1 MPFLFRRALSVV
13 LLAGGVA
20 LPAAP
25 LLGSLRT
32 ANQVIVMENDV
43 VAEDLYAVGGRTI
56 VEGTVQGDLVVLTG
70 EVIVTGTVEGDVVGL
85 VWGPA
90 RFAGEVGES
99 VLLASLRLEAGG
111 RIGAD
116 VSALVGE
123 ARVGAEVARD
133 VLVIGGSAEVTGSVG
148 RDVRAQA
155 WRLAVDG
162 EVGRDVVARVDDM
175 VLGDAARVAGDVT
188 FRASD
193 EVRVSD
199 AATVGGA
206 LVQAQVLAPVWAR
219 AVTRLVGWLSVLGFL
234 VAGVALFWVFR
245 GTVPRAV
252 RVARA
257 RPWRSALVGLGM
269 LILPPLLAIPLFL
282 TLVGLPVAVLI
293 LLCWVVGLFVGPV
306 PAVAAAGERLLGGR
320 GGVLGGFVVGALL
333 WRGGM
338 WALSLVAALLYLIP
352 LLVGLGAFT
361 LAAWEA
367 RRRSAQPLATGVSI
381 TVE

>member
-1 MPFLFRRALSVV
+1 MLFLSRRVLSVV
-13 LLAGGVA
+13 LLAGGIA

-25 LLGSLRT
+25 VLGSIRT
-32 ANQVIVMENDV
+32 ANQVIVTEDDV
-43 VAEDLYAVGGRTI
+43 VTEDLYALGGRTI
-56 VEGTVQGDLVVLTG
+56 IEGTVQGDLVVLSG
-70 EVIVTGTVEGDVVGL
+70 EVIVTGTVEGDVIGL

-99 VLLASLRLEAGG
+99 VLLACLRLDAGG

-116 VSALVGE
+116 LSTLAGE
-123 ARVGAEVARD
+123 ARVGARVARD
-133 VLVIGGSAEVTGSVG
+133 VLVIGGSAEVSGSVG
-148 RDVRAQA
+148 RDLRTQA
-155 WRLAVDG
+155 WRLVVEG

-199 AATVGGA
+199 AAVVGGT
-206 LVQAQVLAPVWAR
+206 LVQAQVLAPTWAR

-245 GTVPRAV
+245 GTAPRAV
-252 RVARA
+252 EVARE
-257 RPWRSALVGLGM
+257 RPWRSALVGLGV
-269 LILPPLLAIPLFL
+269 LIVPPLLAIPLFL

-293 LLCWVVGLFVGPV
+293 LLFWVVGLFVGPV

-320 GGVLGGFVVGALL
+320 GGVLSGFVVGALL
-333 WRGGM
+333 WRIGL
-338 WALSLVAALLYLIP
+338 WALSLVAALLYLMP

-361 LAAWEA
+361 IAAWEA
-367 RRRSAQPLATGVSI
+367 RRQSVAHS
-381 TVE
+381 

>member
-1 MPFLFRRALSVV
+1 MPFLFRRVLSVI

-25 LLGSLRT
+25 LLGSIRM
-32 ANQVIVMENDV
+32 ANQVIVTEDDV

-56 VEGTVQGDLVVLTG
+56 VEGTVQGDLVVLSG
-70 EVIVTGTVEGDVVGL
+70 EVIVTGTVQGDVIGL

-99 VLLASLRLEAGG
+99 VLLASLRLDAGG

-116 VSALVGE
+116 LSALTGE
-123 ARVGAEVARD
+123 ARVPAGVARD
-133 VLVIGGSAEVTGSVG
+133 VLVIGGSAEVTGTVG
-148 RDVRAQA
+148 RDLRAQA
-155 WRLAVDG
+155 WRLTVDG
-162 EVGRDVVARVDDM
+162 EVGRDVAARVDDM
-175 VLGDAARVAGDVT
+175 VLGDGARVGGDVT

-193 EVRVSD
+193 EVRVCEG
-199 AATVGGA
+199 AAVGGTV
-206 LVQAQVLAPVWAR
+206 VQAQVLAPTWAR

-234 VAGVALFWVFR
+234 VAGVALFWLFR

-252 RVARA
+252 RVARE
-257 RPWRSALVGLGM
+257 RPWRAALVGLGM
-269 LILPPLLAIPLFL
+269 LVLPPLVAVPLFL
-282 TLVGLPVAVLI
+282 TLVGLPVAVLV
-293 LLCWVVGLFVGPV
+293 LLFWVVGLFLGPV

-320 GGVLGGFVVGALL
+320 GGLLGGFVVGAVL

-338 WALSLVAALLYLIP
+338 WALSLVAALLYLVP

-361 LAAWEA
+361 MGAWQA
-367 RRRSAQPLATGVSI
+367 RRQSAGPGGASR
-381 TVE
+381 